1 MEWIELRR
9 DPCIPWPLCQ
19 CVYSVCSI
27 LGMGCTQHRQALCGY
42 DFLDRKLTHI
52 NYNRAMLV
60 FSFQG
65 YQVTSAQQML
75 AQGLKNRAND
85 LSVDLKVAA
94 VKGKYLQDNYQDLF
108 YTKARNLVWKLR
120 RAFDEALT
128 KVDVLIMP
136 TTPMKAR
143 RIPHINVTLKGNLKQ
158 TV

>member
-1 MEWIELRR
+1 
-9 DPCIPWPLCQ
+9 
-19 CVYSVCSI
+19 
-27 LGMGCTQHRQALCGY
+27 MGCTQHRQALCGY

-75 AQGLKNRAND
+75 AQGLKNRAKD

-143 RIPHINVTLKGNLKQ
+143 RIPHINVTLKGNVKQ